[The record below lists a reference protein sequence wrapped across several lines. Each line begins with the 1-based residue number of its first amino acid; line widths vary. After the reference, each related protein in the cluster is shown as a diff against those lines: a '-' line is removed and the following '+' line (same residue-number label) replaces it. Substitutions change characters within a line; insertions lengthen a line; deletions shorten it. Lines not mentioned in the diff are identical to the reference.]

1 MKKLSSNEILLIN
14 NCLQKQNIIFSND
27 EDINCLNSEQYN
39 YLRDIVCDELIAN
52 GFSKNG
58 DINEYGKS
66 LEDLIDSLGRFFM

>member
-14 NCLQKQNIIFSND
+14 NCLQKQNIIFSKD

-39 YLRDIVCDELIAN
+39 YLRDIVCDELIEN
-52 GFSKNG
+52 GFCKNG